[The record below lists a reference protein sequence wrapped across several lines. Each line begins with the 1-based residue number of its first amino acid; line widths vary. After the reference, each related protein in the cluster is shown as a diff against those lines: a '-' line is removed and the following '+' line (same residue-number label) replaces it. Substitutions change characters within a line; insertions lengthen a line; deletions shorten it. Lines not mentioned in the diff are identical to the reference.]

1 MASTAAGANEVRG
14 LQTIL
19 RELRQFN
26 PDLLKDLKK
35 DLQEQ
40 AQPII
45 KAASA
50 RVPDVPTSGWS
61 SNGRVGF
68 NKARV
73 TRGMKV
79 SLRASKRVKGVRGSY
94 GVVELVQS
102 NAAGAIWDQAGQRG
116 NYKAPTQRGI
126 NFVDALNRSSGK
138 AQRGLWPASVGRRK
152 DIARAFE
159 DTIRAAER
167 KANARMQAAR
177 I

>member
-1 MASTAAGANEVRG
+1 MAKTALGANEVKG
-14 LQTIL
+14 LQTVL
-19 RELRQFN
+19 RELREFN
-26 PDLLKDLKK
+26 PDLLKELKK

-50 RVPDVPTSGWS
+50 RIPDVPARGWS
-61 SNGRVGF
+61 SSGRIGF

-79 SLRASKRVKGVRGSY
+79 SLRASKRVKGVGGSY
-94 GVVELVQS
+94 AVVELVQS
-102 NAAGAIWDQAGQRG
+102 NAAGAIWDQAGTRG
-116 NYKAPTQRGI
+116 DYKPPAQRGI
-126 NFVDALNRSSGK
+126 NFVDALNRSSGR

-152 DIARAFE
+152 DIEKSFE
-159 DTIRAAER
+159 ASIRATER
-167 KANARMQAAR
+167 KANARMRVAR

>member
-1 MASTAAGANEVRG
+1 MAKTAAGANEVKG

-26 PDLLKDLKK
+26 PELLKDLKK

-45 KAASA
+45 KAAGA
-50 RVPDVPTSGWS
+50 RVPETPASGWS
-61 SNGRVGF
+61 RNGRIGF
-68 NKARV
+68 DKTRV

-79 SLRASKRVKGVRGSY
+79 SMRASKRVRGVRGSY
-94 GVVELVQS
+94 AVVELVQS
-102 NAAGAIWDQAGQRG
+102 NAAGAIWDHAGQRG

-126 NFVDALNRSSGK
+126 NFVDALNRSAGN
-138 AQRGLWPASVGRRK
+138 AQRGLWPASVARRK
-152 DIARAFE
+152 DIAEAFE
-159 DTIRAAER
+159 ASIRAAER
-167 KANARMQAAR
+167 TANARMKVAR

>member
-1 MASTAAGANEVRG
+1 MAMTSAGANEVRG
-14 LQTIL
+14 LQTVL
-19 RELRQFN
+19 RELREFN
-26 PDLLKDLKK
+26 PDLLKELKK

-50 RVPDVPTSGWS
+50 RVPDVPASGWS
-61 SNGRVGF
+61 QSGRVGF
-68 NKARV
+68 AKTRV

-79 SLRASKRVKGVRGSY
+79 SMRASKRIKGVRGSY

-102 NAAGAIWDQAGQRG
+102 NAAGAIWDQAGTRG

-152 DIARAFE
+152 DIAKAFE
-159 DTIRAAER
+159 ATIRAAER